1 VINDAGLS
9 LIKKFEGC
17 RLESYKDAVGVWTIG
32 YGHTTAAG
40 PPEVKPGM
48 RISQAEANLI
58 LVQDLDKFEGYV
70 RKYLTRNVSE
80 NAFAACVSFC
90 YNVGPKNFAKSSVL
104 KSINAGNMDEAAR
117 RLMLWNKAGGKVL
130 NGLTRRRAAEA
141 ALMLTPDGV
150 ADPATVD
157 TVESTTTPQPP
168 AGKPVMASTTNI
180 AAGGAGVAGVAGGIA
195 AASDIASSAA
205 GAAASVRT
213 IWDTLG
219 VVAPIVAGIVVVICA
234 GWIIYQRVVK
244 SKEDGV

>member
-1 VINDAGLS
+1 MINDAGLS

-17 RLESYKDAVGVWTIG
+17 RLEAYKDAVGVWTIG

-40 PPEVKPGM
+40 SPEVKPGM

-58 LVQDLDKFEGYV
+58 LVQDLKRFEDYV
-70 RKYLTRNVSE
+70 RRYLTAKVSN

-90 YNVGPKNFAKSSVL
+90 FNVGPTNFAKSSVL
-104 KSINAGNMDEAAR
+104 KSINAGKMEEAAR
-117 RLMLWNKAGGKVL
+117 RLMLWNKAGGKIL

-157 TVESTTTPQPP
+157 TVESTVTPEPP
-168 AGKPVMASTTNI
+168 AGKPIMASTTNM
-180 AAGGAGVAGVAGGIA
+180 AAGGAGIAGIAGGVAAI
-195 AASDIASSAA
+195 SEVASSAA
-205 GAAASVRT
+205 GAASSVRT

-219 VVAPIVAGIVVVICA
+219 VVAPIVAGVIVVICA
-234 GWIIYQRVVK
+234 GWIVYQRIMK
-244 SKEDGV
+244 SKEEGV